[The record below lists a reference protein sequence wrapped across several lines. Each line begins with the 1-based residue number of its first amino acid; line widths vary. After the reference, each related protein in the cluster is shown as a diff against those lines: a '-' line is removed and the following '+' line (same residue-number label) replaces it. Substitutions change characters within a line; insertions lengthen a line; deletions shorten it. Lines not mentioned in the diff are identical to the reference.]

1 MSGRRHPPSV
11 ARALSERARAAE
23 APAAAPANLVDGIR
37 GLMDGLQKLAET
49 AGAARG
55 ELGGQD
61 GRIVFGCSI
70 RTTDGVV
77 QSFGTP
83 ARAEAPDAREPL
95 TDVMEEAD
103 AILVVAEVPGLD
115 PAQLSLSLEGG
126 ALLIEGG
133 GRVRY
138 RRRVVLPAAVDAA
151 RMTQACRNGILE
163 VRLPRASPGG
173 TGDGA

>member
-23 APAAAPANLVDGIR
+23 APAQGAAPGHVLDGIR
-37 GLMDGLQKLAET
+37 GLIDGLQKLAET
-49 AGAARG
+49 AQDMRG
-55 ELGGQD
+55 EMGGQD
-61 GRIVFGCSI
+61 GKIVFGCSI
-70 RTTDGVV
+70 RTADGAV

-83 ARAEAPDAREPL
+83 ARGAAPEAREPL

-115 PAQLSLSLEGG
+115 PAQLSLSVTDG

-138 RRRVVLPAAVDAA
+138 RRRVALPAAVDAA
-151 RMTQACRNGILE
+151 RLTQACRNGILE
-163 VRLPRASPGG
+163 VRLPRAGAGG
-173 TGDGA
+173 GA